1 MAKSVADE
9 PRLLARQQFGG
20 RLKLARE
27 LLGLSQRRLAEF
39 LGVAPL
45 SIIQYEAG
53 RSAFPA
59 DRLPVLEEL
68 GFDAAWVATGAPSL
82 KEPAARSRF
91 ASVLAWVGRE
101 AEIYELSIS
110 PPQQLE
116 IAWYVFSRFVPRP
129 EPGAAPAEADVVRE
143 IREQLE
149 AVER

>member
-9 PRLLARQQFGG
+9 PRLRARQQFGD

-39 LGVAPL
+39 LGIAPL
-45 SIIQYEAG
+45 SVIQYEAG
-53 RSAFPA
+53 RSAFPV

-68 GFDAAWVATGAPSL
+68 GFDAAWVATGLPSL

-101 AEIYELSIS
+101 AAIYELSIS
-110 PPQQLE
+110 PSQQLD
-116 IAWYVFSRFVPRP
+116 IAWYVFSRFAPRP
-129 EPGAAPAEADVVRE
+129 EPGAAMAEADVVRE
-143 IREQLE
+143 IRSQFELM
-149 AVER
+149 ER